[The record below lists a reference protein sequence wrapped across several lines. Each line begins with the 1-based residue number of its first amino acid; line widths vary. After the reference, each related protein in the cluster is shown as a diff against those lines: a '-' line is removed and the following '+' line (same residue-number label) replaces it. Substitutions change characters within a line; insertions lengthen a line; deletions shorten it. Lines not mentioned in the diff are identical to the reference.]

1 MRGIMNASSTITASP
16 KALLSGWER
25 ALLIVPALAGLVLGL
40 FPLLL
45 PKTFA
50 DLAQFPA
57 DDQYIYRLAGA
68 ATLGYGVALSIG
80 VFQKEWRMLRLTVIA
95 VLVFNLAS
103 LYACG
108 STIIW
113 GQAPYSVYIVLACS
127 ILFVAISGLL
137 LARHAGV
144 PRLEADRTS
153 GLLRI
158 FLVVGA
164 IAAGFFGL
172 LPLFIPDFFKLFNFT
187 INAPFILQQAGAA
200 SLGYAVIAVLA
211 QRVVNSREL
220 ILIGVMA
227 AIFNGAGGLAS
238 LPYILDL
245 RILPLPQL
253 IAPVGLLV
261 LVGSLL
267 FLRLTMT
274 KTER

>member
-1 MRGIMNASSTITASP
+1 MNASSTITATS
-16 KALLSGWER
+16 KTLLSGWER

-45 PKTFA
+45 PQQFA
-50 DLAQFPA
+50 SLSGFKP
-57 DDQYIYRLAGA
+57 DDEYIYRLAGA
-68 ATLGYGVALSIG
+68 ATVGYGVALVMGI
-80 VFQKEWRMLRLTVIA
+80 FQKEWRIVRLTVIG
-95 VLVFNLAS
+95 VLLFNLAS

-108 STIIW
+108 TAIFL
-113 GQAPYSVYIVLACS
+113 GNTPYSVYVVLASS
-127 ILFVAISGLL
+127 ILFVIISSVL

-144 PRLEADRTS
+144 PRLEADQNSR
-153 GLLRI
+153 LLRI
-158 FLVVGA
+158 FLVIGA
-164 IAAGFFGL
+164 IAAGFFGI
-172 LPLFIPDFFKLFNFT
+172 LPLFAPWFFELFGFK

-200 SLGYAVIAVLA
+200 SLGYAVIAILA
-211 QRVVNSREL
+211 QRIVNTREL

-227 AIFNGAGGLAS
+227 AIFNGAGSLAS

-267 FLRLTMT
+267 FLRQAMT
-274 KTER
+274 QTER